1 MKTAM
6 RTLACVAAAMCGAT
20 VSLVTGAAGN
30 DAPDVATG
38 EVVAMHDV
46 PGAQDLATAASG
58 DARNVER
65 SARELPPAMTAV
77 PSEAESRVEQPQVA
91 HTPDD
96 PRWPSRTTTIA
107 LSEDRL
113 DAMRG
118 GFDMPSGLKV
128 SFGISRVAYVNGN
141 LVTTTSVNI
150 PDVSA
155 ITAQQAQALIAANAG
170 ALVQV
175 GHGNVVQAGALPAL
189 TGSVLQNSLSNQQIQ
204 AMTTIDTSVNSLS
217 LFKGM
222 NVMSTLTGALAS
234 AVHPH

>member
-6 RTLACVAAAMCGAT
+6 RRLAWVFAAICGAT

-30 DAPDVATG
+30 DAPDVASG

-46 PGAQDLATAASG
+46 TDVQDTMTVVNGDTVQLH
-58 DARNVER
+58 DARDVER
-65 SARELPPAMTAV
+65 SPTEPPQAAR
-77 PSEAESRVEQPQVA
+77 
-91 HTPDD
+91 TPDD
-96 PRWPSRTTTIA
+96 PLWPARTATIA
-107 LSEDRL
+107 LTEDRL

-222 NVMSTLTGALAS
+222 NVMSTITGALAS